1 MYSFYCSFP
10 TCSTKTGLLMAVA
23 AFLVLVPWFEGS
35 KFSTNEFMVDGVA
48 TSAIVVLV
56 VAIAFSLVSWLILS
70 AISKDIKLLGIAL
83 GIITGA
89 AMVIPFLQ
97 VLGPMA
103 GVIVGAVAGFVAFL
117 LQKKIANPT
126 ENRPLTAAAA
136 TLAATYFVVIAVV
149 LTVQSTTML
158 DTGDGIGAWS
168 GTADG
173 LESSGFANILH
184 SGIGF
189 VFFPVVISS
198 LIMTI
203 LIVRNK
209 K

>member
-1 MYSFYCSFP
+1 
-10 TCSTKTGLLMAVA
+10 MAVA

-126 ENRPLTAAAA
+126 ENRPLTAATA

-168 GTADG
+168 GTADAVIPDVPD
-173 LESSGFANILH
+173 LT
-184 SGIGF
+184 
-189 VFFPVVISS
+189 PVRV
-198 LIMTI
+198 
-203 LIVRNK
+203 
-209 K
+209 

>member
-1 MYSFYCSFP
+1 
-10 TCSTKTGLLMAVA
+10 MAVA

-103 GVIVGAVAGFVAFL
+103 GVIVGVVAGFVAFL
-117 LQKKIANPT
+117 LQKKIASPT
-126 ENRPLTAAAA
+126 ENRPLTAAAT
-136 TLAATYFVVIAVV
+136 TLAATYFVVIVVV
-149 LTVQSTTML
+149 LTVQSTTMW
-158 DTGDGIGAWS
+158 DTGDGTGAWS

-173 LESSGFANILH
+173 LEGSGFANILH

-189 VFFPVVISS
+189 AFFPAVISS